1 MTTVA
6 FRDGVLAADSF
17 ATDDASAIQVRKI
30 ARLPK
35 GDVAG
40 GAGSLPEV
48 TQALQWLAKG
58 GKGAAPSIEG
68 STLLFTVDGA
78 LHLAGGGWPGVPVK
92 GFAAIGSGAQGA
104 LVAMKLGCTAEQA
117 VSAVAGIDPA
127 TGGEIDVLA
136 YVKPERARK
145 P

>member
-6 FRDGVLAADSF
+6 FRDGVLAADSL
-17 ATDDASAIQVRKI
+17 ASDESCAIQVQKI
-30 ARLPK
+30 VRLPK

-48 TQALQWLAKG
+48 TNALQWLAKG

-68 STLLFTVDGA
+68 STLLFTVDGV

-117 VSAVAGIDPA
+117 VTAVAGVDHC

-136 YVKPERARK
+136 YAKPKRTR
-145 P
+145 

>member
-1 MTTVA
+1 MTTIA

-17 ATDDASAIQVRKI
+17 ATDDACALQVRKI
-30 ARLPK
+30 VRLPK

-48 TQALQWLAKG
+48 AKALQWLAKG

-68 STLLFTVDGA
+68 STILFTVDGV

-104 LVAMKLGCTAEQA
+104 LVAMNLGMTAEQA
-117 VSAVAGIDPA
+117 VAAAASVDPS

-136 YVKPERARK
+136 YAKPKRTR
-145 P
+145 